1 MAFVCFIHFFSV
13 NIYRELNKDTKVE
26 CDACPKLFMDG
37 GVDQWDHA
45 QMDNAIIYC
54 IRTVLENSKGVMG
67 IRKGAPDLT
76 WGKSGMVK

>member
-1 MAFVCFIHFFSV
+1 MPA
-13 NIYRELNKDTKVE
+13 L
-26 CDACPKLFMDG
+26 KLFMDG

-45 QMDNAIIYC
+45 QMDNAIIHC

-67 IRKGAPDLT
+67 IRKGAPNLA